1 VKRFRIENQTI
12 DKRYLFISETKNSKL
27 WLVTTQRQPQIEI
40 ETRKD
45 KKSPVEKQVAD
56 LDVVVDVKGWKAMGN
71 RLSSNPIL
79 SIQLLPER
87 QAPEI
92 ENDLSEDGQMTL
104 W

>member
-1 VKRFRIENQTI
+1 
-12 DKRYLFISETKNSKL
+12 
-27 WLVTTQRQPQIEI
+27 
-40 ETRKD
+40 
-45 KKSPVEKQVAD
+45 
-56 LDVVVDVKGWKAMGN
+56 
-71 RLSSNPIL
+71 LSSNPIL